1 MNPFLSRIPLR
12 VIWLHLILPPS
23 RIAQHNFRLGSDG
36 ADLWNLR
43 ALTTRFFPRS
53 PPAVGLGSI
62 PHRLPRGL
70 LPLFLPLAPRLKLL
84 SIIHPSEISRPW
96 GTPLGA

>member
-53 PPAVGLGSI
+53 PPARFHGPGLPNATPMIGE
-62 PHRLPRGL
+62 LGL
-70 LPLFLPLAPRLKLL
+70 NFSKKVTDYRQRRTK
-84 SIIHPSEISRPW
+84 EDR
-96 GTPLGA
+96 